1 MGKTCKALRA
11 GKNLE
16 VVPDTNLGIAKMDE
30 VKKCPYCGEEVLAVA
45 KKCKHCGEWLD
56 KAANKDSAVSETV
69 KADNSAKLENLYKV
83 ARRAV
88 EDRNYEQ
95 AFKKY
100 EQLQMEDPDNWEPNF
115 YTAYYSGLNS
125 LNNSNPG
132 SSVRISGGQVS
143 LDYNYRSGIAP
154 CIRTIHNCIDT
165 VFSLI
170 EDIQDYEEQKA
181 AIETVNNNVMSIAD
195 ILTNIIDSEHQRMIS
210 EISHYCDET
219 EDNVALKAMQKSTMK
234 SKNNNVKDSYKEDVL
249 SMVALVDSREKRLE
263 EVVGKRRFDE
273 YWDAHK
279 DKKVSLESEKSSL
292 NEQITKLNK
301 DIKAIPGYTD
311 MVDAQQRLEQEKNN
325 AMSSV
330 DKPKTG
336 LLTFGIVAGIIGA
349 FFTFGITLVLSI
361 ICGIVSSNK
370 KKSFRAQQADVGAEF
385 DKKIQSLNEKHSRVV
400 SDVEEINK
408 NISSLQG
415 RVNEI
420 DTELTKP
427 R

>member
-1 MGKTCKALRA
+1 MSEFENKNVFNILIIN
-11 GKNLE
+11 NLE
-16 VVPDTNLGIAKMDE
+16 VVPDTNLGIVKMDE

-69 KADNSAKLENLYKV
+69 KADNSAKLEDLYKV
-83 ARRAV
+83 ARRAWSDGDV
-88 EDRNYEQ
+88 VR
-95 AFKKY
+95 ALKSY
-100 EQLQMEDPDNWEPNF
+100 EQLLLEDPDNWEPNF
-115 YTAYYSGLNS
+115 YTAYITGMNS
-125 LNNSNPG
+125 LNGG
-132 SSVRISGGQVS
+132 SSGGSFQSRGGQVS
-143 LDYNYRSGIAP
+143 ISYEYRSGIAS
-154 CIRTIHNCIDT
+154 CINRIHGCIDS
-165 VFSLI
+165 VFTLI
-170 EDIQDYEEQKA
+170 EGIEDYDEQKA
-181 AIETVNNNVMSIAD
+181 AVDAVQENVEIAASHLKCA
-195 ILTNIIDSEHQRMIS
+195 INSEHARMNN
-210 EISHYCDET
+210 EISLYIKNAE
-219 EDNVALKAMQKSTMK
+219 NPGWKSLDK
-234 SKNNNVKDSYKEDVL
+234 PNDKNRDSYNTDVL
-249 SMVALVDSREKRLE
+249 KMVLWVESKKQRIE